1 MMKVKERVAL
11 VTGSARGIG
20 KAIAIKLAHYGAK
33 VIVNDIQDEKIQ
45 ETVSEI
51 LEAGGE
57 AIGIK
62 CNVTNKVE
70 VESMF
75 AQIAKTFGKIDILVN
90 NVGISRD
97 ALIQKMTEDQW
108 DSVLNTNLKSYFLC
122 SQEASNYFIQQQYGR
137 IINISSRA
145 WLGGFGQ
152 ANYSAAKGG
161 IVSLTR
167 TCAIELAK
175 HNITAN
181 CIAPGLIDTPLFRSL
196 REDAQER
203 LLKIQPIN
211 RIGQPEEVAN
221 AVVFFASDD
230 SGYITG
236 QTLHVCGGK
245 SLGARW

>member
-1 MMKVKERVAL
+1 MSVNDRLAL
-11 VTGSARGIG
+11 FTGSASGIG
-20 KAIAIKLAHYGAK
+20 KAIALRLARQGAK
-33 VIVNDIQDEKIQ
+33 VVVNDIQQDKIE
-45 ETVSEI
+45 ETVLEI
-51 LEAGGE
+51 REAGGE
-57 AIGIK
+57 ALGIK
-62 CNVTNKVE
+62 SDVTNKTE
-70 VESMF
+70 VQSMF
-75 AQIAKTFGKIDILVN
+75 SEILNSYSKIEILVN

-97 ALIQKMTEDQW
+97 ALILKMTEDEW
-108 DSVLNTNLKSYFLC
+108 DSVLNVNLKSYFLC
-122 SQEASNYFIQQQYGR
+122 TQAATKYFIEQEFGR
-137 IINISSRA
+137 IVNISSRA

-175 HNITAN
+175 YNVTAN

-196 REDAQER
+196 RDDAQER

-221 AVVFFASDD
+221 AAAFLASDD

-236 QTLHVCGGK
+236 QILHVCGGK

>member
-1 MMKVKERVAL
+1 MNVKERVAL
-11 VTGSARGIG
+11 VTGSASGIG
-20 KAIAIKLAHYGAK
+20 KAIALKLAEQGAK
-33 VIVNDIQDEKIQ
+33 VVVNDIQQEKID

-51 LEAGGE
+51 REAGGE

-62 CNVTNKVE
+62 SDVTNKADIQ
-70 VESMF
+70 SMF
-75 AQIAKTFGKIDILVN
+75 TNVLDTYGKFDILVN

-97 ALIQKMTEDQW
+97 ALIQKMTEDEW
-108 DSVLNTNLKSYFLC
+108 DLVLDINLKSYFLC
-122 SQEASNYFIQQQYGR
+122 TQEATKHFIQQEYGR
-137 IINISSRA
+137 IVNISSRA

-161 IVSLTR
+161 VVSLTR

-175 HNITAN
+175 YNVTAN
-181 CIAPGLIDTPLFRSL
+181 CIAPGLIDTPLFRSFKQ
-196 REDAQER
+196 DAQER

-221 AVVFFASDD
+221 AVAFFASDD
-230 SGYITG
+230 TGYITG
-236 QTLHVCGGK
+236 QTLYVCGGK

>member
-1 MMKVKERVAL
+1 MTVKERVAL
-11 VTGSARGIG
+11 VTGSASGIG
-20 KAIAIKLAHYGAK
+20 KAIAVKLAKQGAK
-33 VIVNDIQDEKIQ
+33 VVINDIQQEKID
-45 ETVSEI
+45 ETVAEI
-51 LEAGGE
+51 RKSGGD
-57 AIGIK
+57 AIGIRSD
-62 CNVTNKVE
+62 VTNKADVQA
-70 VESMF
+70 MF
-75 AQIAKTFGKIDILVN
+75 TEIYNHFGRFDILVN

-97 ALIQKMTEDQW
+97 ALIQKMTEDEW
-108 DSVLNTNLKSYFLC
+108 DLVLNINLKSYFLC
-122 SQEASNYFIQQQYGR
+122 TQEATKYFIQQEYGR
-137 IINISSRA
+137 IVNISSRA

-161 IVSLTR
+161 VVSLTR

-175 HNITAN
+175 YNVTAN
-181 CIAPGLIDTPLFRSL
+181 CIAPGLIDTPLFRSF

-221 AVVFFASDD
+221 AAVFFASDD